1 MPTVYPE
8 DWGSFCKSIDTLLH
22 DSENVKTMENRLH
35 ICDLFFMRYVHG
47 LKLSDS
53 ERRPNF
59 VRFMTEDMDVD
70 SMSGNAEVVQIH
82 IANTIE
88 PIDDFAVVIDYSKLG
103 HNVFK
108 KAKDACRYRS
118 MFLHDY
124 GHVTSRLCSS
134 SALWENVTYVQAY
147 LPEIHAYMCRLRKRW
162 GSVTGFVVAGGYSC
176 FLNTLPL
183 HKNMKRLV
191 SDAKGRMADYK
202 TGFEVLRTSASL
214 RIEEVRTFQGST
226 CLKNAQNSFEN
237 VGFLTSS
244 AKKFFECGSVCVA
257 SNWTRYMTWR
267 IQGDLDFLVKCYDLV
282 NATAGNSLTRAT
294 IEECY
299 DSELRLRYFLYGRWP
314 NCPDARITWLLN
326 SPREGFR
333 GANVEE
339 GTYVFRRQTAGEMLK
354 LSERR
359 QLRQPPI
366 TFKDEFFGWPFMK
379 VAIVEMTQYY
389 PEEETDLDKQA
400 NQTLDLKIHFL
411 MTRLIGFSRLNHG
424 FSDYTFRF
432 VEHAFSR
439 RAIQTMILKQGKDQ
453 MEKAY
458 ISGVVPVSTLV
469 KSILNPNTK
478 TGMLIRST
486 VYLPE
491 PMDHWQNV
499 IRNFV
504 KKHVQ
509 VFPMALLSK
518 KHHQRYKWYEIRDPT
533 VKEKEEAH
541 TLDPEYIKCLNLK
554 QFQPKKID
562 RRLLN
567 LKQNKSMVKPS
578 VSSKASQTEN
588 TTCENV
594 VYKQRKFNVKLFLER
609 QSSKKRRPP
618 TEMVEDKNEDEVS
631 DSDKSTSSSSTTA
644 EATSET
650 DASIP
655 VATAANRRIRRRVKI
670 QSSSSSSSS

>member
-1 MPTVYPE
+1 
-8 DWGSFCKSIDTLLH
+8 
-22 DSENVKTMENRLH
+22 
-35 ICDLFFMRYVHG
+35 MRYAHG

-53 ERRPNF
+53 ERCPNF

-70 SMSGNAEVVQIH
+70 LMSGNAEVVQIH

-88 PIDDFAVVIDYSKLG
+88 PMDDYAVVIDYSKLG
-103 HNVFK
+103 HDVFK

-134 SALWENVTYVQAY
+134 SALWDNVTYVQAY

-162 GSVTGFVVAGGYSC
+162 GSVTGYVVAGGYSC

-518 KHHQRYKWYEIRDPT
+518 K
-533 VKEKEEAH
+533 A
-541 TLDPEYIKCLNLK
+541 
-554 QFQPKKID
+554 
-562 RRLLN
+562 
-567 LKQNKSMVKPS
+567 
-578 VSSKASQTEN
+578 
-588 TTCENV
+588 
-594 VYKQRKFNVKLFLER
+594 
-609 QSSKKRRPP
+609 
-618 TEMVEDKNEDEVS
+618 
-631 DSDKSTSSSSTTA
+631 SSTLQMVRD
-644 EATSET
+644 SGPN
-650 DASIP
+650 S
-655 VATAANRRIRRRVKI
+655 
-670 QSSSSSSSS
+670 